1 MGPAERPAPG
11 HPWSSRWA
19 DPGAIFEG
27 LASDYDR
34 FRPRYPAEAIDWL
47 AHRPRRIADIASGTG
62 ILTRQLRC
70 RFPDSLVVGIE
81 PARDMLKTAS
91 HAAPGIHWL
100 GGRAET
106 LPLARGVFDLV
117 TVGQAAHW
125 FDRDLFHAECGRI
138 LTPGGTLAILN
149 NNRIRD
155 SAIAQ
160 AYETALEGI
169 SPGYRRTYRDH
180 ISADE
185 LAALPCV
192 RTVRTRRFAWV
203 WRRTRDEWLGYVRST
218 SHFRAAQA
226 HHDREVIV
234 TTIERALAPFA
245 SEDGLLPVPYE
256 TEVTAA
262 TFHQTP
268 QP

>member
-1 MGPAERPAPG
+1 MESTERPTAG

-19 DPGAIFEG
+19 DPGTIFEG

-34 FRPRYPAEAIDWL
+34 FRPHYSAKAIDWL
-47 AHRPRRIADIASGTG
+47 ALLCPRHIADIASGTG
-62 ILTRQLRC
+62 ILTRQLRS
-70 RFPDSLVVGIE
+70 RFPDSLIVGIE
-81 PARDMLKTAS
+81 PARDMLTTAS
-91 HAAPGIHWL
+91 GTAPDIHWL
-100 GGRAET
+100 GGRAER
-106 LPLARGVFDLV
+106 LPLARGAFDLV

-125 FDRDLFHAECGRI
+125 LDHDLFHAECGRI
-138 LTPGGTLAILN
+138 LRPGGTLALLN

-160 AYETALEGI
+160 AYETALENI

-180 ISADE
+180 ISAGE

-203 WRRTRDEWLGYVRST
+203 WTRTRDELLGYVRST

-226 HHDREVIV
+226 HHDREVIL
-234 TTIERALAPFA
+234 TTIERALTPFINKA
-245 SEDGLLPVPYE
+245 GLLPVPYE

-262 TFHQTP
+262 TFTTP
-268 QP
+268 A